1 MALDGHDAA
10 LVGSYTGTFFYG
22 VYLTV
27 ALQCSKLLYERHKAH
42 RGHTYLT
49 ITHTLLF
56 LLISARCI
64 CGAARAMNAWKY
76 ANVSRGMIDTGGYAS
91 PMSLV
96 VNIIYVLVTLISDAF
111 LIFRTSIVWHNSL
124 RVLAI
129 PILLSIADTAIGGWW
144 IYCLATYDGI
154 RGFPRDIVVSV
165 TVFRALTAV
174 LNVLCSALIAFRVY
188 CLSRHVTVDSSLT
201 RAVTLVVESAAVST
215 FISLCQI
222 TTLSARSF
230 STVIFTDLSVPA
242 TGIVFSGIIVRVSQG
257 RSLGD
262 SIPDIT
268 SDLRWS
274 SHSSGFQV
282 PETGLSLTNIIPPD
296 TVVLRQT
303 SREHLNRSASTI
315 TRVTPPFPPQVSDFD
330 MNVMQGEP

>member
-1 MALDGHDAA
+1 MALDGHDAE

-49 ITHTLLF
+49 VTHTSLF

-76 ANVSRGMIDTGGYAS
+76 ANVSRGVIDTGGYSS

-111 LIFRTSIVWHNSL
+111 LVYRTSIVWHNSL
-124 RVLAI
+124 RILAI
-129 PILLSIADTAIGGWW
+129 PVALSVADAATGVWW
-144 IYCLATYDGI
+144 IYCLAIFDGS
-154 RGFPRDIVVSV
+154 RAFPTDIVVSV

-174 LNVLCSALIAFRVY
+174 LNVLCTGLIAYRV
-188 CLSRHVTVDSSLT
+188 LGISRRMTVDNSLT

-222 TTLSARSF
+222 TTLTAKSF
-230 STVIFTDLSVPA
+230 SIFIFTDMSVPA
-242 TGIVFSGIIVRVSQG
+242 IGIVFSCIIVRVSQG

-262 SIPDIT
+262 SSSSGIT
-268 SDLRWS
+268 SELRWS
-274 SHSSGFQV
+274 SRSPP
-282 PETGLSLTNIIPPD
+282 PEPAVSLTNIAPPD

-303 SREHLNRSASTI
+303 SRENLNRSTSTI
-315 TRVTPPFPPQVSDFD
+315 IRVAPPPPVPAFGIIT
-330 MNVMQGEP
+330 MQGET